1 MKVVILAGG
10 FGTRLS
16 EETHAIPK
24 PMVTVGNEPILM
36 HIMRIYAAHGLN
48 DFIVCCGYKGDA
60 IRDFFASYVLHG
72 SDVTFNLD
80 SGDTTFHR
88 RKKEP
93 WNVTLVETGIG
104 TQTAGRL
111 KRVRKYLDDDDFA
124 VTYGDA
130 VGDVDI
136 TALVAFHKAKGRL
149 ATVTAVHPPP
159 RFGALAVARGR
170 AKEFVEKPDGDGGWV
185 SGGFFVLSPKALDG
199 IKGDD
204 TVWELG
210 PMAELTAAGELSVY
224 EHRGFWAP
232 MDTLSDRHTLEELWA
247 KGAPWKVW

>member
-1 MKVVILAGG
+1 M
-10 FGTRLS
+10 
-16 EETHAIPK
+16 
-24 PMVTVGNEPILM
+24 
-36 HIMRIYAAHGLN
+36 
-48 DFIVCCGYKGDA
+48 
-60 IRDFFASYVLHG
+60 
-72 SDVTFNLD
+72 
-80 SGDTTFHR
+80 
-88 RKKEP
+88 
-93 WNVTLVETGIG
+93 
-104 TQTAGRL
+104 
-111 KRVRKYLDDDDFA
+111 
-124 VTYGDA
+124 TYGDA